1 MNYNYRVVTATTNPL
16 GSFQGRES
24 VQNDVEILLGEITE
38 NEGEIISFDQVLTEP
53 HVLLTTIV
61 YKAKSE

>member
-16 GSFQGRES
+16 GSFQGPES
-24 VQNDVEILLGEITE
+24 VQNDVELLLGEITE

-61 YKAKSE
+61 YKAKPE